1 MRQHLLSKSPERPP
15 LRRDQI
21 VTIED
26 LDHFQQ
32 ELLQKFRHLL
42 TEFSSSF
49 SDGKMWLKTDEA
61 RKKLKCART
70 TLHTW
75 RANGTIPFTKMGGT
89 ILYSAEAIEKVL
101 QERMVLRRNN
111 IHNAK
116 SSFR

>member
-1 MRQHLLSKSPERPP
+1 MRQQSPLKPSERPP

-21 VTIED
+21 VTVED
-26 LDHFQQ
+26 LELFQQ
-32 ELLQKFRHLL
+32 ELLLKIRHLF
-42 TEFSSSF
+42 TEFSTSF
-49 SDGKMWLKTDEA
+49 ADGRSWLKTAEA

-101 QERMVLRRNN
+101 LQRMVQRK
-111 IHNAK
+111 K
-116 SSFR
+116 SIP